1 MRITLRMGD
10 KKQTFESGFVPARLL
25 RNTIEKAEKMQKGEI
40 KEVEMF
46 DIMASYIVDVYKKQF
61 TIDNVLDG
69 LSFEELTKE
78 FYKAM
83 GNITNKLNSGLDI
96 VAVIHDVM
104 IGEHG
109 LRELHLFDF
118 RLRRPAISTGFGLRF
133 ALGFGFG
140 FA

>member
-83 GNITNKLNSGLDI
+83 GNITNKLNTKINAMQDLSPN
-96 VAVIHDVM
+96 VQK
-104 IGEHG
+104 ET
-109 LRELHLFDF
+109 E
-118 RLRRPAISTGFGLRF
+118 
-133 ALGFGFG
+133 
-140 FA
+140 